1 MMLLNKQFHRTQNHS
16 RGLGWPVLALLWLG
30 MIGAIGLA
38 YADEPQT
45 PFDIRSAYVEPG
57 EHGYVLHATLDLGL
71 TQAAEE
77 AVRNGVPLK
86 VVLDIQMNRKRRFFI
101 DKKLEDRS
109 VTFGLHYDA
118 IADRYI
124 VKGSG
129 EPSANQA
136 FSTLPDALAAL
147 GKIDNIL
154 IFGKEH
160 VRPTD
165 DIEGSIRANV
175 IVEAG
180 SSTVMRYLMFWI
192 DWRRSTDWY
201 TWHVKP

>member
-1 MMLLNKQFHRTQNHS
+1 MMLLHTPLRRQQALS
-16 RGLGWPVLALLWLG
+16 QGLGWYTLALVWLG
-30 MIGAIGLA
+30 MIGVISGAH
-38 YADEPQT
+38 ADEPQT
-45 PFDIRSAYVEPG
+45 PFDVRSAYVEPS
-57 EHGYVLHATLDLGL
+57 ERGYVLNVTLDVGL
-71 TQAAEE
+71 TKAAEE
-77 AVRNGVPLK
+77 AVRDGVPLK
-86 VVLDIQMNRKRRFFI
+86 VTLDIQMNRKRRFFI

-109 VTFGLHYDA
+109 VAFGLRYDA
-118 IADRYI
+118 IADRFI

-129 EPSANQA
+129 ETSASQA
-136 FSTLPDALAAL
+136 FSTLPEALAAL
-147 GKIDNIL
+147 GKIDNIH
-154 IFGKEH
+154 IFDKER

-165 DIEGSIRANV
+165 DIEGSVRANV